1 MVVNHRTVGRRFI
14 VTGIIFLILGG
25 IQALMMRTQLAQ
37 PELDVISTEL
47 FQQLFSM
54 HGTTM
59 MFLFAVPIFEG
70 VAMYLIPL
78 MVGARDMSMPRL
90 SAFGYWLY
98 LIAGVTLFTSFFLGV
113 EIGRASCRER
123 VWGCGGVRGVLRGGG
138 VW

>member
-37 PELDVISTEL
+37 PELGVISTER

-59 MFLFAVPIFEG
+59 MFLLAVPIFVG
-70 VAMYLIPL
+70 VAMYLIRL
-78 MVGARDMSMPRL
+78 MFVTRDISMPRL
-90 SAFGYWLY
+90 PVFRYWLY
-98 LIAGVTLFTSFFLGV
+98 AVDGLTLVPSFFLF
-113 EIGRASCRER
+113 
-123 VWGCGGVRGVLRGGG
+123 L
-138 VW
+138 